1 MGEIENYYRELT
13 QYNQTTN
20 YKKTKR
26 KNKKTSACKKKK
38 NQANSSEPHKLGL
51 ISKTYNLKNSRLEF
65 NQEA

>member
-38 NQANSSEPHKLGL
+38 KPSKLERT
-51 ISKTYNLKNSRLEF
+51 SQTWSNL
-65 NQEA
+65 